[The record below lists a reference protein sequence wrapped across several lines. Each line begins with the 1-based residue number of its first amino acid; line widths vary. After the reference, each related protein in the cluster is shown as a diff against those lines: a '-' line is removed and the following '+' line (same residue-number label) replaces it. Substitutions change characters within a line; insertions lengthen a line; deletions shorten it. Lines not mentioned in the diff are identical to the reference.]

1 MKITW
6 RIIGLVAGS
15 ALIGA
20 VYAFCLSLLGLAPR
34 LDPESWSFF
43 TTWIV
48 IVTVVALTVGVLL
61 FHRLVRPVES
71 AMGAVGAGRNLESEE
86 IASARRLALNLPALL
101 AVMVVFLWV
110 IPLLS
115 LPVAATFAEN
125 APDAMA
131 QIIALVSTI
140 GIAIIHATFV
150 IYLVEGFSRKRIF
163 PVLFPHGRVT
173 RIQRTYPVS
182 VGAKLVL
189 LFVTT
194 GMFPIFAFT
203 VLVVA
208 GTASVE
214 AALFLGLA
222 SAILGSAQSLL
233 ISTSVARPVRTLHRE
248 MARVREGDLK
258 SRAKVE
264 SCDRLGQMTEGFNEM
279 VQGLEQAVFV
289 KETFG
294 RYVSRPVM
302 DEILKG
308 RVALGGERRVA
319 TVLFS
324 DIRNFASLSED
335 IAPEYVVLFLNR
347 YLDAM
352 VDVLVSQGAT
362 IDKFIGDAIV
372 AIFNVPVSQE
382 DHALRA
388 VKAGLEMLDRLGNIN
403 RERKK
408 AGDPLLSIG
417 IGIHTGEV
425 LAGNIGSAKKM
436 EYTVIGDTVNTASRI
451 EQLNKRF
458 DTRLLISSKTYGLVS
473 TDVQARKIEPVEVKG
488 RRRPVVVF
496 EVTGLKE

>member
-1 MKITW
+1 VKVTW

-15 ALIGA
+15 ALIAA
-20 VYAFCLSLLGLAPR
+20 VYAFCLSMLGLAPR
-34 LDPESWSFF
+34 LDPDSWSFF
-43 TTWIV
+43 ATWIV
-48 IVTVVALTVGVLL
+48 IVTVVALTVGILL
-61 FHRLVRPVES
+61 LHRLVRPVES
-71 AMGAVGAGRNLESEE
+71 AMREVGAGRDPESEE
-86 IASARRLALNLPALL
+86 IASARRLALNLPTLL
-101 AVMVVFLWV
+101 AVIVIFLWV

-115 LPVAATFAEN
+115 LPVAATFSEH

-150 IYLVEGFSRKRIF
+150 IYLVEGFSRNNIF
-163 PVLFPHGRVT
+163 PVLFPRGRVSG
-173 RIQRTYPVS
+173 IQRTYPVS

-189 LFVTT
+189 LFATT
-194 GMFPIFAFT
+194 GLFPIFAFI

-222 SAILGSAQSLL
+222 SAILGSAQSFL

-248 MARVREGDLK
+248 MARVREGDLNA
-258 SRAKVE
+258 RVKVE

-279 VQGLEQAVFV
+279 VRGLE
-289 KETFG
+289 
-294 RYVSRPVM
+294 
-302 DEILKG
+302 
-308 RVALGGERRVA
+308 
-319 TVLFS
+319 
-324 DIRNFASLSED
+324 
-335 IAPEYVVLFLNR
+335 
-347 YLDAM
+347 
-352 VDVLVSQGAT
+352 
-362 IDKFIGDAIV
+362 
-372 AIFNVPVSQE
+372 
-382 DHALRA
+382 RA
-388 VKAGLEMLDRLGNIN
+388 VKAGLEMLERLEDIN
-403 RERKK
+403 QERRK
-408 AGDPLLSIG
+408 AGDPLLGIG

-473 TDVQARKIEPVEVKG
+473 PRVRARKIESVEVKG

-496 EVTGLKE
+496 EVTGLKPG